1 LLLMDDNPGKALAAE
16 APLKESYWL
25 STWKNCTGLLFG
37 REGKIFL
44 LFAGIFLFAYYLP
57 LGSPKVQEAVLESFL
72 MLQAYAR
79 NHTLTCVV
87 PALFIAG
94 AIITFLNQASVMR
107 YLGPTANK
115 FVAYTMASVSGTI
128 LAVCSCSVLPMF
140 AGIYHMGAGLGPAS
154 AFLYSGPGI
163 NILAI
168 FLTARVLGFEIGVAR
183 VVGAVG
189 FAFLVGLAMA
199 FVFRREEKAKVAAAM
214 ALPPPEAPR
223 RPFRQTAVFFFSLVA
238 ILIFAA
244 WVTPRDVT
252 IHLTN
257 GQQVQAVVLE
267 ERSHDMIFQ
276 LSQDWEGK
284 KKEDQVI
291 IPKERLQRLE
301 REQSFSLTVAQV
313 KYYIAGAI
321 LLFIFLMLWRWFTR
335 EEIDEWLHHT
345 WDFTKLLA
353 PLLYGG
359 VLAVG
364 FVSALIPPQ
373 YVASLVGDNSWSANF
388 AASLIGAFWYF
399 ATLTEVPITQAL
411 MRMGM
416 DQGPALALLL
426 AGPAL
431 SLPSMIVIG
440 KVMGWKK
447 TSVFVSFIVI
457 AATLAGKLFGWLVG

>member
-1 LLLMDDNPGKALAAE
+1 MDNNPGKVITRE
-16 APLKESYWL
+16 APPKESYWIAA
-25 STWKNCTGLLFG
+25 WKGGKDWLLG
-37 REGKIFL
+37 REGKVFL
-44 LFAGIFLFAYYLP
+44 LFVGIFLFAYYLP
-57 LGSPKVQEAVLESFL
+57 LGSPKVQEAIQEAFL

-94 AIITFLNQASVMR
+94 AIITFLSQAAVMR

-115 FVAYTMASVSGTI
+115 VLAYGVASVSGTI

-140 AGIYHMGAGLGPAS
+140 AGIYKMGAGLGPAS

-168 FLTARVLGFEIGVAR
+168 FLTARVLGFELGVAR

-199 FVFRREEKAKVAAAM
+199 FVFRREEKDKVAAAM
-214 ALPPPEAPR
+214 RLPPAPAPP
-223 RPFRQTAVFFFSLVA
+223 RPLWQTGAFLAALV
-238 ILIFAA
+238 IFLIFAA

-252 IHLTN
+252 IHLAD

-267 ERSHDMIFQ
+267 ERAHDMIFQ
-276 LSQDWEGK
+276 LSQDWGDK
-284 KKEDQVI
+284 LKEDHVI
-291 IPKERLQRLE
+291 LPKERIVRLE
-301 REQSFSLTVAQV
+301 REPSLTLTISQT
-313 KYYIAGAI
+313 KFYIAGAVLLLI
-321 LLFIFLMLWRWFTR
+321 LLMLWRWFKR
-335 EEIDEWLHHT
+335 EEIHEWMHHT
-345 WDFTKLLA
+345 WEFTKLLA

-373 YVASLVGDNSWSANF
+373 YVASLVGDNSLAANF
-388 AASLIGAFWYF
+388 TAALIGAFWYF
-399 ATLTEVPITQAL
+399 ATLTEIPILQAL

-416 DQGPALALLL
+416 NQGPALALLL

-431 SLPSMIVIG
+431 SLPNMIVVG
-440 KVMGWKK
+440 RVMGWKK
-447 TSVFVSFIVI
+447 TAVFVTLIVI
-457 AATLAGKLFGWLVG
+457 VSTGVGLGYGWLVG

>member
-1 LLLMDDNPGKALAAE
+1 MYNNPGKVITRE
-16 APLKESYWL
+16 APPKESYWIAA
-25 STWKNCTGLLFG
+25 WKGGKDWLLG
-37 REGKIFL
+37 REGKVFL
-44 LFAGIFLFAYYLP
+44 LFVGIFLFAYYLP
-57 LGSPKVQEAVLESFL
+57 LGSPKVQEAIQEAFL

-94 AIITFLNQASVMR
+94 AIITFLSQAAVMR

-115 FVAYTMASVSGTI
+115 VLAYGVASVSGTI

-140 AGIYHMGAGLGPAS
+140 AGIYKMGAGLGPAS

-168 FLTARVLGFEIGVAR
+168 FLTARVLGFQLGVAR

-199 FVFRREEKAKVAAAM
+199 FIFRREEKEKVAAAM
-214 ALPPPEAPR
+214 QLPPAPAPT
-223 RPFRQTAVFFFSLVA
+223 RPLCLTGAFLAALV
-238 ILIFAA
+238 IFLIFAA

-252 IHLTN
+252 IHLAD

-267 ERSHDMIFQ
+267 ERAHDMIFQ
-276 LSQDWEGK
+276 LSQDWGDK
-284 KKEDQVI
+284 LKEDHVI
-291 IPKERLQRLE
+291 LPKERIARLV
-301 REQSFSLTVAQV
+301 REPSLTLTISQT
-313 KYYIAGAI
+313 KFYIAGAVLLLI
-321 LLFIFLMLWRWFTR
+321 LLMLWRWFKR
-335 EEIDEWLHHT
+335 EEIHEWMHHT
-345 WDFTKLLA
+345 WEFTKLLA

-373 YVASLVGDNSWSANF
+373 YVASLVGDNSLAANF
-388 AASLIGAFWYF
+388 TAALIGAFWYF
-399 ATLTEVPITQAL
+399 ATLTEIPILQAL

-416 DQGPALALLL
+416 NQGPALALLL

-431 SLPSMIVIG
+431 SLPNMIVVG
-440 KVMGWKK
+440 RVMGWKK
-447 TSVFVSFIVI
+447 TAVFVTLIVI
-457 AATLAGKLFGWLVG
+457 VSTGVGLGYGWLVG

>member
-1 LLLMDDNPGKALAAE
+1 MKNTPDKAMVGD
-16 APLKESYWL
+16 APARESYWI
-25 STWKNCTGLLFG
+25 TAWKNCQGLLFG

-44 LFAGIFLFAYYLP
+44 LFVSIFLFAYYLP
-57 LGSPKVQEAVLESFL
+57 LGKPKVQEAVLESFM

-94 AIITFLNQASVMR
+94 AIITFLSQASVMR

-115 FVAYTMASVSGTI
+115 FMAYSVASVSGTI

-140 AGIYHMGAGLGPAS
+140 AGIYTMGAGLGPAS

-168 FLTARVLGFEIGVAR
+168 FLTARVLGFDLGLAR
-183 VVGAVG
+183 VIGAVG
-189 FAFLVGLAMA
+189 FAFIVGLLMA
-199 FVFRREEKAKVAAAM
+199 FFFRKEEKEKAAAAM
-214 ALPPPEAPR
+214 QLPPPEAPR
-223 RPFRQTAVFFFSLVA
+223 RPFWQTAVFFFSLVFF
-238 ILIFAA
+238 LIFAA

-252 IHLTN
+252 IHLTD

-284 KKEDQVI
+284 NKEDQIV

-301 REQSFSLTVAQV
+301 REPTLTLAVSQI
-313 KYYIAGAI
+313 KFYLAGAI
-321 LLFIFLMLWRWFTR
+321 LVLILLMLWRWFNQ
-335 EEIDEWLHHT
+335 EEINEWLNNT
-345 WDFTKLLA
+345 WEFTKLLA

-359 VLAVG
+359 VLVVG
-364 FVSALIPPQ
+364 FISALIPAQ
-373 YVASLVGDNSWSANF
+373 YVASLVGDNSLSSNF
-388 AASLIGAFWYF
+388 IAAIIGAFWYF

-411 MRMGM
+411 VKMGM
-416 DQGPALALLL
+416 APGPSLALLL

-431 SLPSMIVIG
+431 SLPNMIVIG
-440 KVMGWKK
+440 RVMGWKK
-447 TSVFVSFIVI
+447 TAVFCTIIVI
-457 AATLAGKLFGWLVG
+457 ISTFAGLFYGNVVG

>member
-1 LLLMDDNPGKALAAE
+1 MDHTTEEAASLDLE
-16 APLKESYWL
+16 PKESYWI
-25 STWKNCTGLLFG
+25 TAWKTGKDLLLG

-57 LGSPKVQEAVLESFL
+57 LGKPKVQEAVLESFL

-94 AIITFLNQASVMR
+94 AIITFLSQASVMR

-115 FVAYTMASVSGTI
+115 FVAYTVASVSGTI

-168 FLTARVLGFEIGVAR
+168 FLTARVLGLELGLAR
-183 VVGAVG
+183 VIGAVG

-199 FVFRREEKAKVAAAM
+199 FVFRKEEKAKVAAAM
-214 ALPPPEAPR
+214 QMPAPEAPR
-223 RPFRQTAVFFFSLVA
+223 RPFWQTCVFFFSLV
-238 ILIFAA
+238 IFLIFAA

-252 IHLTN
+252 IHLKD

-267 ERSHDMIFQ
+267 ERAQDMIFQ
-276 LSQDWEGK
+276 LSQDWDGK
-284 KKEDQVI
+284 KKEDQVT
-291 IPKERLQRLE
+291 IPKERLERLE
-301 REQSFSLTVAQV
+301 REQSLTMTVAQS
-313 KYYIAGAI
+313 KFYIAGAI
-321 LLFIFLMLWRWFTR
+321 LLLILLMLWRWFTK
-335 EEIDEWLHHT
+335 EEIDEWLHNT
-345 WDFTKLLA
+345 WEFTKLLA

-373 YVASLVGDNSWSANF
+373 YVASLVGDNSLSANF
-388 AASLIGAFWYF
+388 IASLIGAFWYF

-411 MRMGM
+411 IKMGM

-440 KVMGWKK
+440 RVMGWKK
-447 TSVFVSFIVI
+447 TTVFVSIIVI
-457 AATLAGKLFGWLVG
+457 ISTFVGMGFGWLMG

>member
-1 LLLMDDNPGKALAAE
+1 MDHTTEKAAAWE
-16 APLKESYWL
+16 QEPQESYWI
-25 STWKNCTGLLFG
+25 TAWKTGKDLLLG

-44 LFAGIFLFAYYLP
+44 LFVGIFLFAYYLP
-57 LGSPKVQEAVLESFL
+57 LGKPKVQEAVLESFL

-94 AIITFLNQASVMR
+94 AIITFLSQASVMR

-115 FVAYTMASVSGTI
+115 VVAYSVASVSGTI

-168 FLTARVLGFEIGVAR
+168 FLTARVLGFELGLAR
-183 VVGAVG
+183 VIGAVG
-189 FAFLVGLAMA
+189 FAFLVGLGMA
-199 FVFRREEKAKVAAAM
+199 FIFRKEEKAKVAAAM
-214 ALPPPEAPR
+214 QLPPPEAPR
-223 RPFRQTAVFFFSLVA
+223 RPFWQTCVFFFCLVFF
-238 ILIFAA
+238 LIFAA

-252 IHLTN
+252 IHLKD

-267 ERSHDMIFQ
+267 ERSQDMIFQ
-276 LSQDWEGK
+276 LAQDWDGK

-291 IPKERLQRLE
+291 IPKERLERLE
-301 REQSFSLTVAQV
+301 REQSLTMSVAQV
-313 KYYIAGAI
+313 KFYIAGAI
-321 LLFIFLMLWRWFTR
+321 LLLIFLMLWRWFTK

-345 WDFTKLLA
+345 WEFTKLLA

-373 YVASLVGDNSWSANF
+373 YVASLVGDNSL
-388 AASLIGAFWYF
+388 AATFTAALIGAFWYF

-411 MRMGM
+411 VKMGM
-416 DQGPALALLL
+416 APGPSLALLL

-431 SLPSMIVIG
+431 SLPNMIVIG
-440 KVMGWKK
+440 RVMGWKK
-447 TSVFVSFIVI
+447 TAVFVSIIVVI
-457 AATLAGKLFGWLVG
+457 STCAGMGYGWLLG

>member
-1 LLLMDDNPGKALAAE
+1 MNNNP
-16 APLKESYWL
+16 KESYWI
-25 STWKNCTGLLFG
+25 STCKHCTGVLFS

-44 LFAGIFLFAYYLP
+44 LFAGIFLVAYFLP

-94 AIITFLNQASVMR
+94 AIITFLNQTSVMR
-107 YLGPTANK
+107 YLGPSANK
-115 FVAYTMASVSGTI
+115 FVAYTVASVSGTI

-168 FLTARVLGFEIGVAR
+168 FLTARVLGLELGLAR
-183 VVGAVG
+183 VIGAVG

-199 FVFRREEKAKVAAAM
+199 FFFRKEEKAKAAAAM
-214 ALPPPEAPR
+214 QLPPPEAPR
-223 RPFRQTAVFFFSLVA
+223 RPFWQTAIFFFSLVFF
-238 ILIFAA
+238 LIFAA

-252 IHLTN
+252 IHLKD
-257 GQQVQAVVLE
+257 GQKVEAVVLE
-267 ERSHDMIFQ
+267 ERSHDLIFQ
-276 LSQDWEGK
+276 LSQDWDGK
-284 KKEDQVI
+284 KKEDQVT
-291 IPKERLQRLE
+291 IPKERLERLE
-301 REQSFSLTVAQV
+301 REKSITLAVAQN
-313 KYYIAGAI
+313 KFYIAGLI
-321 LLFIFLMLWRWFTR
+321 LVLILLMLWRWFTQD
-335 EEIDEWLHHT
+335 EIEEWLHHT

-364 FVSALIPPQ
+364 FVTALIPAQ
-373 YVASLVGDNSWSANF
+373 YVASLVGDNSFTANF
-388 AASLIGAFWYF
+388 LASIIGAFWYF

-411 MRMGM
+411 IKMGM
-416 DQGPALALLL
+416 DKGPALALLL

-440 KVMGWKK
+440 RVMGWQK
-447 TSVFVSFIVI
+447 TSVFVSIIVI
-457 AATLAGKLFGWLVG
+457 VATFVGMGFGWLVG

>member
-1 LLLMDDNPGKALAAE
+1 
-16 APLKESYWL
+16 
-25 STWKNCTGLLFG
+25 
-37 REGKIFL
+37 
-44 LFAGIFLFAYYLP
+44 
-57 LGSPKVQEAVLESFL
+57 

-94 AIITFLNQASVMR
+94 AIITFLSQAAVMR

-115 FVAYTMASVSGTI
+115 VLAYGVASVSGTI

-140 AGIYHMGAGLGPAS
+140 AGIYTMGAGLGPAS

-168 FLTARVLGFEIGVAR
+168 FLTARVLGFELGVAR

-189 FAFLVGLAMA
+189 FAFVVGLTMA
-199 FVFRREEKAKVAAAM
+199 FIFRKEEKDKVAAAM
-214 ALPPPEAPR
+214 QLPESPAPQ
-223 RPFRQTAVFFFSLVA
+223 RPLWQTAVFFFSLVFF
-238 ILIFAA
+238 LIFAA

-252 IHLTN
+252 IHLKD
-257 GQQVQAVVLE
+257 GQKIQAVVLE
-267 ERSHDMIFQ
+267 ERSHDLIFQ
-276 LSQDWEGK
+276 LSQNWGDK
-284 KKEDQVI
+284 QKEDQII
-291 IPKERLQRLE
+291 IPKGRLERLE
-301 REQSFSLTVAQV
+301 REQSLTLTVAQV
-313 KYYIAGAI
+313 KFYIAGAI
-321 LLFIFLMLWRWFTR
+321 LLLILLMLWRWFTR
-335 EEIDEWLHHT
+335 EEINEWLHHT

-373 YVASLVGDNSWSANF
+373 YVATLVGDNSLLSNF
-388 AASLIGAFWYF
+388 TAAFIGAFWYF
-399 ATLTEVPITQAL
+399 ATLTEIPILQAL

-416 DQGPALALLL
+416 DQGPVLSLLL

-431 SLPSMIVIG
+431 SLPNMIVIG
-440 KVMGWKK
+440 RVMGWKK
-447 TSVFVSFIVI
+447 TAVFVTVIVI
-457 AATLAGKLFGWLVG
+457 ISTVAGLGYGWLVG